1 MTGVRQAAAT
11 AISVAVGSLTLGAA
25 GSPVTAEPDVPESAP
40 VDKRVYIVAD
50 SVGLGARGALP
61 DAFPSDW
68 QVVLDGTPALFVERL
83 ESKYVRA
90 VPQSLLGDYG
100 VIAGGYN
107 YPYWDPERF
116 DRSIDSIIRAFA
128 ERGVKHVF
136 WVTLREVKPQYITA
150 GAWSQVQPYYWYFPT
165 VNDHLERALDRH
177 PNLTLIDWAAVADRS
192 GITYDAIH
200 LNTTGA
206 QLYSSL
212 VRQAVDAATHRVA
225 AGSVTRI
232 AVPDAAGTAAVAL
245 NLTTTSPRTTGFLTA
260 FPCDSATPVVSNHN
274 HARDQV
280 VASAAI
286 VPVSSSGEV
295 CVYSFTDTNLI
306 VDITGRLPT
315 GTGVVAAG
323 PQRLADTRN
332 TGANARQPAGVPLRV
347 AIPAVA
353 GVATTAAVAL
363 DVTAVGADGPGFAT
377 VYPCDEAVP
386 ETSNVNYGTG
396 AATPNLTIVRPGP
409 TGEVCVVASSDVHL
423 LVDLF
428 AAFDATAELTLATPV
443 PRARHAPPRRR
454 FGRRRVDERDRRRCG
469 RCRAGRRWGARQ
481 HHRHPGGRRRVPDR
495 VPVRLGPPGRLQPER
510 HRRARRRQLRA
521 RRARSGRPCVR
532 LLQHCHPRHRRHRRL
547 DGRHVQR
554 PDAATPPRHPF
565 ILTPPLPDRF
575 DRSGWP
581 NVAADRD
588 VWPPRLDLISLFG
601 CPMPGG

>member
-1 MTGVRQAAAT
+1 VTGSRRAVAIT
-11 AISVAVGSLTLGAA
+11 AVLAVGLVALVAPE
-25 GSPVTAEPDVPESAP
+25 SPATAEPDVAESAP
-40 VDKRVYIVAD
+40 VDKRVYMVAD

-61 DAFPSDW
+61 DAFPGDW
-68 QVVLDGTPALFVERL
+68 QVVLDGTPALFVEQL

-107 YPYWDPERF
+107 YPYWDPARF

-150 GAWSQVQPYYWYFPT
+150 GAWNQVQPYYWYFPT

-177 PNLTLIDWAAVADRS
+177 PNLTLIDWAAFADRS

-212 VRQAVDAATHRVA
+212 IRQAVDAATQRVA

-232 AVPDAAGTAAVAL
+232 AVPNATGAAAVAL

-260 FPCDSATPVVSNHN
+260 FSCDSPTPVVSNHN
-274 HARDQV
+274 HVRDQV

-306 VDITGRLPT
+306 VDITGRLPA
-315 GTGVVAAG
+315 GTGVVAAT

-332 TGANARQPAGVPLRV
+332 ATARQPAGVPLRV
-347 AIPAVA
+347 TIPPVA
-353 GVATTAAVAL
+353 GAATTAAVAL
-363 DVTAVGADGPGFAT
+363 DLTAVGAVAPGFAA
-377 VYPCDEAVP
+377 VYPCDEPVP

-396 AATPNLTIVRPGP
+396 AATPNLAIVRPGA

-428 AAFDATAELTLATPV
+428 AVFDATAELTLATP
-443 PRARHAPPRRR
+443 ARVLDTRRPGSTPVTAGSISEIDVAAAGVAPSSGGVLANITATQAVADGFLTVFPCVAGLPVASNLNVTA
-454 FGRRRVDERDRRRCG
+454 GRDVANFVLVEPDPAGHVCVFSSTATHVIVDIVGSMGDTFIGQTPQRLLDT
-469 RCRAGRRWGARQ
+469 RAG
-481 HHRHPGGRRRVPDR
+481 
-495 VPVRLGPPGRLQPER
+495 
-510 HRRARRRQLRA
+510 
-521 RRARSGRPCVR
+521 
-532 LLQHCHPRHRRHRRL
+532 
-547 DGRHVQR
+547 
-554 PDAATPPRHPF
+554 
-565 ILTPPLPDRF
+565 
-575 DRSGWP
+575 
-581 NVAADRD
+581 
-588 VWPPRLDLISLFG
+588 
-601 CPMPGG
+601 

>member
-1 MTGVRQAAAT
+1 MTGVRRAAAI

-40 VDKRVYIVAD
+40 VDKRVYMVAD

-68 QVVLDGTPALFVERL
+68 QVVLDGTPALFVEQL

-107 YPYWDPERF
+107 YPYWDPDRF

-150 GAWSQVQPYYWYFPT
+150 EAWNQVQPYYWYFPT

-332 TGANARQPAGVPLRV
+332 AGANARQPAGVPLRV

-396 AATPNLTIVRPGP
+396 AATPNLTIVRPGT
-409 TGEVCVVASSDVHL
+409 TGPGAGDEVCVVASSDVHL

-443 PRARHAPPRRR
+443 RALDTRRPGGGAVGAGSTSVIDVAAAGVAPDAGGVLANITATQADGDGFLTVFPCAS
-454 FGRRRVDERDRRRCG
+454 GLPVASNLNVT
-469 RCRAGRRWGARQ
+469 AGRDVANF
-481 HHRHPGGRRRVPDR
+481 VLVEPDPAGH
-495 VPVRLGPPGRLQPER
+495 VCVFSSTATHVIVDIVGSMGDTF
-510 HRRARRRQLRA
+510 
-521 RRARSGRPCVR
+521 SGQTPQR
-532 LLQHCHPRHRRHRRL
+532 LL
-547 DGRHVQR
+547 D
-554 PDAATPPRHPF
+554 T
-565 ILTPPLPDRF
+565 
-575 DRSGWP
+575 RST
-581 NVAADRD
+581 
-588 VWPPRLDLISLFG
+588 
-601 CPMPGG
+601 

>member
-1 MTGVRQAAAT
+1 VTGAHRVIAIT
-11 AISVAVGSLTLGAA
+11 AVLAVGAVALVAPQ
-25 GSPVTAEPDVPESAP
+25 SPVTAGPDIVESAP
-40 VDKRVYIVAD
+40 VNKRVYMVAD

-68 QVVLDGTPALFVERL
+68 QVVLDGTPALFVEQL

-107 YPYWDPERF
+107 YPYWDPARF
-116 DRSIDSIIRAFA
+116 DRSIDSIIRAFE

-150 GAWSQVQPYYWYFPT
+150 GAWNQVQPYYWYFPT
-165 VNDHLERALDRH
+165 VNDHLERAVERH

-212 VRQAVDAATHRVA
+212 IRQAVDAVTHRVE

-260 FPCDSATPVVSNHN
+260 FPCDSPTPVVSNHN
-274 HARDQV
+274 HVRDQV

-295 CVYSFTDTNLI
+295 CVFSYTDTNLI
-306 VDITGRLPT
+306 VDITGRLPA
-315 GTGVVAAG
+315 GTGVVAAV

-332 TGANARQPAGVPLRV
+332 AVPAARHPAGVPLRV
-347 AIPAVA
+347 AIPVA
-353 GVATTAAVAL
+353 GAATTTAVAL
-363 DVTAVGADGPGFAT
+363 DVTAVGAGTPGFAT
-377 VYPCDEAVP
+377 VYTCDEPVP
-386 ETSNVNYGTG
+386 ETSNVNYGAG
-396 AATPNLTIVRPGP
+396 AATPNLTIVRPGV
-409 TGEVCVVASSDVHL
+409 TGEVCVVASSDAHL

-428 AAFDATAELTLATPV
+428 AMFDATADLTLAAPV
-443 PRARHAPPRRR
+443 RVLDTRR
-454 FGRRRVDERDRRRCG
+454 
-469 RCRAGRRWGARQ
+469 
-481 HHRHPGGRRRVPDR
+481 PGGAPVGAGSTTVIDVAAAGIAPGAGGVLANLTATQSAADGFLTVFPCAAGLPVASNLNVTATRDVANFVLVQPDPAGH
-495 VPVRLGPPGRLQPER
+495 VCVFSSTATHVVVDIVGAMGDTF
-510 HRRARRRQLRA
+510 
-521 RRARSGRPCVR
+521 SGQTPQR
-532 LLQHCHPRHRRHRRL
+532 LLDTR
-547 DGRHVQR
+547 
-554 PDAATPPRHPF
+554 AT
-565 ILTPPLPDRF
+565 
-575 DRSGWP
+575 
-581 NVAADRD
+581 
-588 VWPPRLDLISLFG
+588 
-601 CPMPGG
+601 